1 MLQNFRRYLF
11 LFVVILAIGILL
23 YRFRNA
29 ITLQGFDW
37 TAVGA
42 SLRQSRWP
50 LLFLSLVAIYVCYAI
65 RAIRWVRFCRW
76 LGTARFGN
84 VLAATLMG
92 FSCTFL
98 LGRPG
103 EPIRPVLIGR
113 KDALS
118 IPQMFGIYVLERL
131 FDIAATVVIAIL
143 ALLVFQG
150 APSAGQ
156 ASVLV
161 MRTARS
167 AGVVL
172 SAGLVCAIAFLVYFR
187 YHGAAWLSTKL
198 KAPNWHVGWREK
210 IVVLLQGFSE
220 GLQGIRTWGDL
231 AFATSCT
238 AAHWLL
244 VVAVYWLVVH
254 AFPGSLA
261 ALPLGGLILVVAFTL
276 VGSAAQLPVAGG
288 GSQAASFLVLT
299 LIFGVEKEPAA
310 VASIVLWLVTLASC
324 CIVGVPL
331 LLRDGLSMGELRT
344 LAREEGKTEEAQL
357 LSDAEQGKPLNERPQ

>member
-167 AGVVL
+167 ASF
-172 SAGLVCAIAFLVYFR
+172 SAPDSSAR
-187 YHGAAWLSTKL
+187 S
-198 KAPNWHVGWREK
+198 R
-210 IVVLLQGFSE
+210 S
-220 GLQGIRTWGDL
+220 
-231 AFATSCT
+231 SCT
-238 AAHWLL
+238 FVITA
-244 VVAVYWLVVH
+244 
-254 AFPGSLA
+254 PRGS
-261 ALPLGGLILVVAFTL
+261 
-276 VGSAAQLPVAGG
+276 
-288 GSQAASFLVLT
+288 
-299 LIFGVEKEPAA
+299 
-310 VASIVLWLVTLASC
+310 
-324 CIVGVPL
+324 
-331 LLRDGLSMGELRT
+331 RR
-344 LAREEGKTEEAQL
+344 
-357 LSDAEQGKPLNERPQ
+357 N